1 MAASVKSSFGLGG
14 GTSKTRL
21 VADLNDEYK
30 KLNITLKETEKLS
43 KSIAGNLQN
52 SGKKRRGGGA
62 SSMSEPSE
70 PPEPGEPGG
79 PGGPGG
85 PRGASASGSSA
96 SSFSSAVKSMAGA
109 ALTALAT
116 GVDGEQYI
124 TNDIARRRFG
134 FFQGSYS
141 RKNDNI
147 GTIGGGFAFASMSSR
162 GTPISAMDAA
172 NATMAGNS
180 MGLMSGLK
188 NYNTI
193 INSTAGI
200 SNVMPGIG
208 LEGGMNAV
216 SALNQGSSINK
227 LRMIGINVRDQN
239 GFMRNVEDIARDL
252 WRSLNGS
259 KSGTA
264 RITEADLSYSLQA
277 GNSVAM
283 LLDQYFGT
291 DAVLKQSVISY
302 LFQFAKNNGAK
313 VGGGYQTEAGKKELL
328 TTGANPGIT
337 QSIGRRNAAGSAN
350 VNAYTTGGVL
360 GIQGANDLITS
371 FTTMAT
377 AMMPL
382 MESLVTATTFSQ
394 TLGGA
399 GNGTG
404 GILIKGLI
412 DATKGA
418 ADVSLEGIKAIKYV
432 ALAAA
437 LALGVGAISRNVTQ
451 QRDEQWY
458 KDIMSGKSTPDSG
471 TSAWAGSGWD
481 VGILGSLMLNQNYD
495 NSSNGTNGMTP
506 NGTSGT
512 GNNGFPGGSP
522 TGGGGGGNTI
532 IPKPKKETHDSSEL
546 RNQKLHPK
554 GFKQSND
561 SILGWAGK
569 VLKGMGAPVTKS
581 NLAAMVSWASSES
594 SSGNNYQGWN
604 NPLNT
609 TRSDGNSIAKNYAGW
624 SLSNP
629 NGGVQEFANEDAG
642 IAATIAT
649 LQQDNF
655 KDIATVLKKD
665 KGLEALNVA
674 VKADEWGTKEI
685 GIARNIT
692 INVNGAQDT
701 VGIVEAIK
709 QYLADEAIKDEAR
722 GSGGRH

>member
-43 KSIAGNLQN
+43 KSISGSLQN

-96 SSFSSAVKSMAGA
+96 SSFSSAVKTMAGA

-134 FFQGSYS
+134 FYSGVYS
-141 RKNDNI
+141 RQNDNI
-147 GTIGGGFAFASMSSR
+147 GTIAGMKAFASMSSR
-162 GTPISAMDAA
+162 GTPTSAMDAA

-200 SNVMPGIG
+200 SNVMPGVG

-264 RITEADLSYSLQA
+264 KITEADLSYSLQA

-350 VNAYTTGGVL
+350 VSAYTSGGVL
-360 GIQGANDLITS
+360 GIQGANDMITS
-371 FTTMAT
+371 FTTLAT

-418 ADVSLEGIKAIKYV
+418 ADISLEGIKAIKYV

-437 LALGVGAISRNVTQ
+437 VALGVGAVAR
-451 QRDEQWY
+451 
-458 KDIMSGKSTPDSG
+458 
-471 TSAWAGSGWD
+471 
-481 VGILGSLMLNQNYD
+481 
-495 NSSNGTNGMTP
+495 NGTQMQDEYWADLIGQGKLTP
-506 NGTSGT
+506 NSAGPGYSTDPNWSDHQGT
-512 GNNGFPGGSP
+512 GGTGRTWLPGATNPNVGGMPDAGGNP
-522 TGGGGGGNTI
+522 TGGGGGTPTAI
-532 IPKPKKETHDSSEL
+532 PTPTATPKPGDLK
-546 RNQKLHPK
+546 NQKIHPK

-569 VLKGMGAPVTKS
+569 VLKGIGAPVTGS
-581 NLAAMVSWASSES
+581 NLAAMLSWVNAES
-594 SSGNNYQGWN
+594 SSNNNYQTWN

-609 TRSDGNSIAKNYAGW
+609 TRADATSISKNYV
-624 SLSNP
+624 
-629 NGGVQEFANEDAG
+629 GVQEFATEEAG

-655 KDIATVLKKD
+655 KDITNVLKKD

-674 VKADEWGTKEI
+674 VKADEWGTEKI

-722 GSGGRH
+722 GSGYRR

>member
-85 PRGASASGSSA
+85 GPRGASASGSNAGSWA
-96 SSFSSAVKSMAGA
+96 SAVKTMAGA
-109 ALTALAT
+109 AVTALAN
-116 GVDGEQYI
+116 GVDAEQYI

-141 RKNDNI
+141 RKNDNV

-208 LEGGMNAV
+208 LEGGMNAL

-337 QSIGRRNAAGSAN
+337 QSIGRRNAASSAN

-382 MESLVTATTFSQ
+382 MESLVTTTTFSQ

-399 GNGTG
+399 GNGSG
-404 GILIKGLI
+404 GIVIKGLV
-412 DATKGA
+412 DAAKGA
-418 ADVSLEGIKAIKYV
+418 ADVSLEGIKAIKQV

-437 LALGVGAISRNVTQ
+437 VALGVGALMENKGQ
-451 QRDEQWY
+451 QMDEQWY
-458 KDIMSGKSTPDSG
+458 KDIMSGKRTPDSAG
-471 TSAWAGSGWD
+471 PGVFDYPGGDQAAAGINIRGSGY
-481 VGILGSLMLNQNYD
+481 GYD
-495 NSSNGTNGMTP
+495 SKTNSWVPMGD
-506 NGTSGT
+506 
-512 GNNGFPGGSP
+512 NGFPGSGS
-522 TGGGGGGNTI
+522 TGGSTV
-532 IPKPKKETHDSSEL
+532 IPKPKKETHNSSER

-581 NLAAMVSWASSES
+581 NLAAMVSWIQTES
-594 SSGNNYQGWN
+594 TGKNNYQTWN

-609 TRSDGNSIAKNYAGW
+609 TRSDDNSIPVNYAGW

-665 KGLEALNVA
+665 KGMEALNVA
-674 VKADEWGTKEI
+674 VKADQWGSPPISPVK
-685 GIARNIT
+685 NIT

-722 GSGGRH
+722 GSGGGH